1 MRLLPTLRFLRLL
14 GSAGVILLFAGCE
27 TTSPS
32 PLAETGYDR
41 VPQEEYPELRY
52 REAMKQLRLG
62 MTKAEVTALISEPTS
77 RTAAALDEAGLDRW
91 IYELRHRPQFRTIT
105 AEMEEVPFVDPIT
118 GEAGSIMEA
127 RPESE
132 RFQLI
137 EVFTLGFDE
146 AGILADLDYTS
157 HRQRT

>member
-1 MRLLPTLRFLRLL
+1 MRLFQTPHPLRLV
-14 GSAGVILLFAGCE
+14 GCAGALLLFAGCE

-32 PLAETGYDR
+32 PLAETGYDT

-62 MTKAEVTALISEPTS
+62 MTKDEVTALISEPTR
-77 RTAAALDEAGLDRW
+77 RTAAAGDEAGLERW

-105 AEMEEVPFVDPIT
+105 AEMEEIPVVDPIT
-118 GEAGSIMEA
+118 GEAGTIMEA

-146 AGILADLDYTS
+146 TGVLADLDYTS
-157 HRQRT
+157 QRQRT